1 VSSRLETAK
10 AKGASPSWLRVMSV
24 LTPSTRPHWSSKG
37 PPEWPRAMLAVW
49 SRVLMPLIGRTLE
62 KMPTE
67 RVGGSGV
74 I

>member
-1 VSSRLETAK
+1 MSSRFATAK
-10 AKGASPSWLRVMSV
+10 AKGASPSWLRVIRV

-49 SRVLMPLIGRTLE
+49 SRVVMPLIGRTLE

-67 RVGGSGV
+67 RVAGSGW